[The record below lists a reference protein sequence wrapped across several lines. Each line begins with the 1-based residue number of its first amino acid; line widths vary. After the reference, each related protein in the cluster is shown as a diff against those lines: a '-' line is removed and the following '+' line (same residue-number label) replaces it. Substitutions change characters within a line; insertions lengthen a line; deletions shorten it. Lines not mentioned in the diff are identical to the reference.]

1 MQLFT
6 REGQEFTGT
15 VQHNESGKAV
25 HTVNV
30 PCDRCHVFGGRR
42 LWVMGTEN
50 GRPYSKTGFD
60 CWTCGNTG
68 VRSTRKER
76 LFTAAELARVNKA
89 AATRAA
95 RKAEEDRVAA
105 EQAKAASA
113 AQEAAYRA
121 QHVDFLA
128 KIATL
133 CTGNGSDFW
142 DRLAADHLLARRI
155 PSERVISL
163 VEGEV
168 AKRAANAASAFVGA
182 VGDKITLTITVERV
196 IVLEWQ
202 CYGTNYITIARTAEG
217 NVVTYK
223 GRTDIGNKGDTLTI
237 KASVKEHVVYHGVN
251 QTVIQRPKVV
261 EEV

>member
-95 RKAEEDRVAA
+95 RKAEAHRIAV
-105 EQAKAASA
+105 EQA
-113 AQEAAYRA
+113 EAALVGKEAAFR
-121 QHVDFLA
+121 
-128 KIATL
+128 
-133 CTGNGSDFW
+133 TGNADFIAKLEALEGDYW
-142 DRLAADHLLARRI
+142 DGFKQSFYARREA
-155 PSERVISL
+155 PTERQIAL

-202 CYGTNYITIARTAEG
+202 CYGTN
-217 NVVTYK
+217 
-223 GRTDIGNKGDTLTI
+223 IGNKGDTLTI
-237 KASVKEHVVYHGVN
+237 KASVKEHVVYNGVN

>member
-95 RKAEEDRVAA
+95 R
-105 EQAKAASA
+105 
-113 AQEAAYRA
+113 
-121 QHVDFLA
+121 
-128 KIATL
+128 
-133 CTGNGSDFW
+133 NP
-142 DRLAADHLLARRI
+142 DHLA
-155 PSERVISL
+155 SL
-163 VEGEV
+163 F
-168 AKRAANAASAFVGA
+168 AAA
-182 VGDKITLTITVERV
+182 
-196 IVLEWQ
+196 
-202 CYGTNYITIARTAEG
+202 
-217 NVVTYK
+217 
-223 GRTDIGNKGDTLTI
+223 
-237 KASVKEHVVYHGVN
+237 
-251 QTVIQRPKVV
+251 
-261 EEV
+261 